1 MTGSESEGEGE
12 REREHESEAEAIE
25 RYDELE
31 AHLQQFITNHE
42 FLSWLGTTVE
52 SVEDGTVTMAI
63 PYDSKLT
70 TTRQGAGDRRPDI
83 HGGVAATLLDTV
95 GAMALRT
102 TFDDHLN
109 GTIATIN
116 LSVNYLRPA
125 TGDLTATADVIRT
138 GSSIGVSEITVESTA
153 PEGETREVATGQGS
167 YRLFLE

>member
-1 MTGSESEGEGE
+1 MTGFEGE
-12 REREHESEAEAIE
+12 REPEPETETNPQQ
-25 RYDELE
+25 YDELE
-31 AHLQQFITNHE
+31 THLQTFITNHE

-52 SVEDGTVTMAI
+52 TVEDGTVTMAI

-70 TTRQGAGDRRPDI
+70 TIRQGAGDRRPDI

-102 TFDDHLN
+102 TFDDQLQ

-125 TGDLTATADVIRT
+125 TGDLTATAEVVRT
-138 GSSIGVSEITVESTA
+138 GSSIGVSAISVESTT
-153 PEGETREVATGQGS
+153 PDGDTREVATGQGS